1 MKNLILAIV
10 LALSSNIALAEEN
23 TIHCSEI
30 VDMARKGGLL
40 LNATFEKMFLK
51 QVVFYTCRGLRLKL
65 VCQMINSQVPPTL

>member
-40 LNATFEKMFLK
+40 LNATFEKMF
-51 QVVFYTCRGLRLKL
+51 
-65 VCQMINSQVPPTL
+65 